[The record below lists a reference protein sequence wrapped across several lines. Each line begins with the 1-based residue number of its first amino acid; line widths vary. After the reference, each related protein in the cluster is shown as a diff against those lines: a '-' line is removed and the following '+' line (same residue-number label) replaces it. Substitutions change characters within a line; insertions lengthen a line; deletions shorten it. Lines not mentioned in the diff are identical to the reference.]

1 METVLQ
7 SKKHPKI
14 VVKSAF
20 ERLQKVLLTDYRVIC
35 IKKVVV
41 ERQAKNLWVIVP
53 DTIFL
58 TKLVSL

>member
-35 IKKVVV
+35 IKKVKLLKG
-41 ERQAKNLWVIVP
+41 RQRICG
-53 DTIFL
+53 
-58 TKLVSL
+58 